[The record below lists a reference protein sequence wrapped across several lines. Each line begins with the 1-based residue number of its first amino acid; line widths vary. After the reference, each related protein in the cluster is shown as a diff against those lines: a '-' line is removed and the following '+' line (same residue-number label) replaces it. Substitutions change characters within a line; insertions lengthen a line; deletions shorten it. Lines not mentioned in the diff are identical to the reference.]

1 MATMADGTWQLGIG
15 DPTPLGWITVFAYAA
30 AALLS
35 WRCHLAISARLT
47 TRFWVLLTLAMVA
60 LGVNKQLDL
69 QTAFTYLGRAAAH
82 AQGWYEQRRPLQVLF
97 IGVVAVG
104 SVAALGVL
112 LRLARPLAPGRSLA
126 LCGAMFLVGFVLIRM
141 TSLEHVDS
149 FLALPLLSLSMNGV
163 FELGGIA
170 CVALG
175 ALIELRA
182 TAGTRQ

>member
-15 DPTPLGWITVFAYAA
+15 DPTPIGWITVIAYAA
-30 AALLS
+30 AALLC
-35 WRCHLAISARLT
+35 WRCHQAISARLV

-60 LGVNKQLDL
+60 LGINKQLDL
-69 QTAFTYLGRAAAH
+69 QTAFTYAARAAAH

-97 IGVVAVG
+97 ILAIAVG
-104 SVAALGVL
+104 SVATLGLL
-112 LRLARPLAPGRSLA
+112 LRLARPLTPGRVLT
-126 LCGAMFLVGFVLIRM
+126 LCGSMFLAAFVLIRM
-141 TSLEHVDS
+141 TSLEHVDT
-149 FLALPLLSLSMNGV
+149 FLALPLLSLSTNGV

-182 TAGTRQ
+182 TAGARQ